1 MGKIWAFRFPDIL
14 DDVVVW
20 HDGIV
25 SPCSYTDF
33 VYSIATSSMQGLCA
47 RSDDYAL
54 NDEVRAF
61 LPHPVDYLLVILVHH
76 PAHD

>member
-1 MGKIWAFRFPDIL
+1 VGKVWASRFLDIL

-25 SPCSYTDF
+25 SPCSYVKS
-33 VYSIATSSMQGLCA
+33 VYSIATSMQGLGIG
-47 RSDDYAL
+47 SDDHAL

-61 LPHPVDYLLVILVHH
+61 LPHLVDYLLVILVRH
-76 PAHD
+76 PVHD